1 MKKLLVLLFT
11 LWSSIATANVPCS
24 LPFNL
29 QNNTTADATQ
39 VMANY
44 NAIVTCLG
52 AAAAAGANSDITGLF
67 GLTSSLGPTFGGTN
81 HFYGNVSTG
90 TNSVAITVAPNTF
103 TLTQG
108 YQVSFTVGGTNTGAA
123 TLTVNGGATT
133 NFFRATPT
141 GPVVMTGG
149 ELVAG
154 NRVLAEYDGTQWQL
168 LTQTAQVGGYG
179 PLTTLASAAT
189 TDLGTVPSHNI
200 QITGSVAITSFGAS
214 AVATYP
220 VYRIEFASSGAVLTQ
235 SASLALTTGANITV
249 VAGDTAVMLYSGSG
263 NWFMLSYNRA
273 SGYPLSTLLTTPT
286 VQRFTSGS
294 ATYTPSAGTVRIKV
308 RMVGGGGGGGGGG
321 NGSPG
326 VGTTGNTTTFGSWTA
341 VGGGAGATQNSSG
354 GAGGT
359 GGANGTGTLV
369 ARFPGGSGGGGGNGD
384 TNAHTLSSPGGNSAF
399 GGGGGVAGAG
409 VAAAGGAGS
418 TNTGGGGA
426 GGGGNSAGGA
436 SFGLGGGGGSGEY
449 VEFYVAAPAGTSYT
463 VGGTASGGAAGTG
476 PANAGGAGAAG
487 IIVIEE
493 FYQ

>member
-1 MKKLLVLLFT
+1 MKKLFVLLFT
-11 LWSSIATANVPCS
+11 LWSSFATANVPCS

-108 YQVSFTVGGTNTGAA
+108 YQVSFTVGGINTGAA

-168 LTQTAQVGGYG
+168 LTQTVQVGGYG
-179 PLTTLASAAT
+179 PLATIASAAT
-189 TDLGTVPSHNI
+189 TDLGTVPSHNV
-200 QITGSVAITSFGAS
+200 QITGTAAITSFGAS
-214 AVATYP
+214 AVTTYP
-220 VYRIEFASSGAVLTQ
+220 VYKVEFNNSGAVLTQ
-235 SASLALTTGANITV
+235 SASLTLITSANITV
-249 VAGDTAVMLYSGSG
+249 VAGDTAEMLYSGSG
-263 NWFMLSYNRA
+263 NWFMLSYSRA
-273 SGYPLSTLLTTPT
+273 SGSPLSLTTPT

-294 ATYTPSAGTVRIKV
+294 GTYTPSAGTVRIRV
-308 RMVGGGGGGGGGG
+308 RMVGGGGGGAADATNNGSAGTASSFGTWTANFGGGG
-321 NGSPG
+321 
-326 VGTTGNTTTFGSWTA
+326 TINTA
-341 VGGGAGATQNSSG
+341 GGGG
-354 GAGGT
+354 GS
-359 GGANGTGTLV
+359 GGANGTGVLIV
-369 ARFPGGSGGGGGNGD
+369 RLSGASGGGSNGVSANGYAGGNGG
-384 TNAHTLSSPGGNSAF
+384 SSPFGGA
-399 GGGGGVAGAG
+399 GGGGYGNSVIGQGAG
-409 VAAAGGAGS
+409 QNAAANTGS
-418 TNTGGGGA
+418 GGGGA
-426 GGGGNSAGGA
+426 GGLGTTHAGSLA
-436 SFGLGGGGGSGEY
+436 SGGGGSGEY
-449 VEFYVAAPAGTSYT
+449 VEFYVAAPAATAYT
-463 VGGTASGGAAGTG
+463 AGNAGLGGAA
-476 PANAGGAGAAG
+476 ANVAGGNGAGG
-487 IIVIEE
+487 FIVIEE